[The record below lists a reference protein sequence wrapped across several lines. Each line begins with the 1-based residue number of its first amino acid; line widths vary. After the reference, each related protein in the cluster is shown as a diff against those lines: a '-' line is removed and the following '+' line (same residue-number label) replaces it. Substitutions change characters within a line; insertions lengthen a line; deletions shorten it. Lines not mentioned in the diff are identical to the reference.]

1 MLEKIAKI
9 SAEQGFLM
17 TFSIVVLVILCYI
30 IHVAMADWK
39 EQKALERR
47 EKEKDREVAIENNNK
62 YAKIIENQ
70 SMQIERSTNSIK
82 GYQEE
87 LDKHTQN
94 SSTSFK
100 EVVNKLDNLD
110 YKVRQIGEHSEALAT
125 KTMVEDVSEDIKYI
139 KNSLKKD

>member
-1 MLEKIAKI
+1 
-9 SAEQGFLM
+9 
-17 TFSIVVLVILCYI
+17 
-30 IHVAMADWK
+30 MADWK